1 MTPNPNADHPP
12 GLAANSTADRS
23 TRLQLNPSGPAEQY
37 FDGAWWPRST
47 ELSVELPDLLAGLS
61 AQLGPVVLVGY
72 RRGAWT
78 AVPDQLDL
86 AGRLVHL
93 QGFVSS
99 GPPTL
104 VVVDDSGRR
113 LTMRVVPPD
122 TEDAS
127 AAHLMVAAAT
137 HRCDRYD
144 DNGISAINARAAVAN
159 SLDEVA
165 IRLARLPGTTDRPGQ
180 AELISRWVIEAA
192 DQFRDAPIQAFV
204 PILVEHIVRGWLY
217 NERADRPA
225 RSAGRE

>member
-1 MTPNPNADHPP
+1 MTPNPNTAHSS
-12 GLAANSTADRS
+12 GLAGNPTFDRS
-23 TRLQLNPSGPAEQY
+23 TRLQLNPSGPAEPY
-37 FDGAWWPRST
+37 LDGAWWPRST
-47 ELSVELPDLLAGLS
+47 ELAVELPGLLAELS
-61 AQLGPVVLVGY
+61 AQLGPVVLIGY

-78 AVPDQLDL
+78 VVPDHLDL
-86 AGRLVHL
+86 AERVVHL

-113 LTMRVVPPD
+113 VTLRVVPPD

-127 AAHLMVAAAT
+127 AVQLMVSAAT
-137 HRCDRYD
+137 DHSDGR
-144 DNGISAINARAAVAN
+144 DNGVSAINAQAAVAN

-165 IRLARLPGTTDRPGQ
+165 MRLARLPGTTGRPGQ

-225 RSAGRE
+225 RSAG